1 MLEEI
6 GLTPDEEELYRC
18 LVRANTA
25 RAGELAQRLG
35 RPRAEVGARLD
46 ALRDK
51 GLVLPT
57 GPEPD
62 APLRPLARHGAA
74 GPVPRRDAQGH
85 RAAPGRHVARW
96 TRARR
101 GGGRDAGDRAAQ
113 LACRRFLRRRPC
125 DLSARPGSTPD
136 RTRRAGPPAAAGLRR
151 SGVPTVAAP
160 TTPWPSPRQVG
171 RIREAAGLTAAPG
184 LTSSRPVR
192 QP

>member
-62 APLRPLARHGAA
+62 APRRPLA
-74 GPVPRRDAQGH
+74 PDVPLGEALLRRQSALEEA
-85 RAAPGRHVARW
+85 RAAVSRLAEDYRAGMRRTWSRWSPARGRCANGCASCGR
-96 TRARR
+96 RAR
-101 GGGRDAGDRAAQ
+101 GGALVLPGQPAGDARRAG
-113 LACRRFLRRRPC
+113 RRG
-125 DLSARPGSTPD
+125 AG
-136 RTRRAGPPAAAGLRR
+136 RTRR
-151 SGVPTVAAP
+151 
-160 TTPWPSPRQVG
+160 
-171 RIREAAGLTAAPG
+171 
-184 LTSSRPVR
+184 
-192 QP
+192 